1 MKKNEYMI
9 RSPLQV
15 DIWRIL
21 RFGSM
26 LMAFIFLTLGA
37 YAQTLVAPTD
47 EANNIT
53 EPVQLE
59 WGNTNGL
66 TLIEIYEVPVRNGT
80 LDLENYKLVC
90 ESPVNVEVEPELD
103 TDENGN
109 PEIKYNL
116 SGVTY
121 NAETNT
127 LFMVTDAPTKVYE
140 TTLDGTILRVIDLTG
155 GFEDTE
161 AITHIS
167 GTKFAVTEEE
177 KARIVFFDIDANTT
191 SVVYTDQHI
200 TITTAVNDTN
210 DGLEGLA
217 YNPLDNTIHT
227 VKEKEN
233 NDGTGPRSYYTFP
246 IPQTLPTDLNQS
258 TQCPFWNT
266 NSGGNDDYAGLHHLG
281 ATSGLHY
288 LNVHNNF
295 LVLYS
300 S

>member
-1 MKKNEYMI
+1 MKKNEHKI

-15 DIWRIL
+15 SIRFL
-21 RFGSM
+21 RFGM
-26 LMAFIFLTLGA
+26 LMVFIVLSWEA
-37 YAQTLVAPTD
+37 YAQTIIAPAD
-47 EANNIT
+47 EANNVT

-59 WGNTNGL
+59 WANTNGL
-66 TLIEIYEVPVRNGT
+66 TLIDIYEVPVRDGT
-80 LDLENYKLVC
+80 LDLGSYRQVC
-90 ESPVNVEVEPELD
+90 GSPVNIEVEPEFD
-103 TDENGN
+103 TADN
-109 PEIKYNL
+109 EIKYNL

-121 NAETNT
+121 SPETNT

-140 TTLDGTILRVIDLTG
+140 TDLDGTILRVIDLVG

-161 AITHIS
+161 AITHIG
-167 GTKFAVTEEE
+167 GTRFAVTEEE

-191 SVVYTDQHI
+191 SVAYTDQHV
-200 TITTAVNDTN
+200 TITAAVNDTN

-217 YNPLDNTIHT
+217 YNPLDNSIHA

-233 NDGTGPRSYYTFP
+233 NDGTGSRAYYTFP
-246 IPQTLPTDLNQS
+246 IPQTLPTNSSQG

-266 NSGGNDDYAGLHHLG
+266 NSGGTDDYAGLHHLG

-295 LVLYS
+295 LVFKLIEWKV
-300 S
+300 